1 MSYSSE
7 FNLKAE
13 KCLSCA
19 HYSGCHGIK
28 YGFLGDRIE
37 YEDKGVCSKRGKGT
51 YVEVAAK
58 HWCSRWERDPR
69 ISLGIASKEQAAARN
84 SERNDEFNRQAEL
97 RRQERAAA
105 QKKKELEAERYALK
119 KERERLER
127 ERYLSSLTPEQ
138 RAIEEKKEE
147 LFNERVALKLE
158 DDLTIGPLK
167 SKTERIERNLRR
179 WRLLYFLPIGIVLSL
194 IFCFL
199 SVVWWISYIER
210 GEDLGSAIS
219 LTVLL
224 VIALASIIALI
235 TIRRVWKKE
244 SALLDVEIEE
254 VKGRSMSG
262 VFPEAVCYDQMHNAI
277 GYFFEDLH
285 KKGEVFS
292 EKHELD
298 LVEAIK
304 AYSKPRV
311 GNPIV
316 GVEDMACFIQL
327 LVDNGKMSEEEGTLL
342 LKYLLQS
349 KPLEVAHQSEA
360 MGRLIEQTK
369 AKIKKDNLTP
379 EQCQKMFDDEKG
391 VLKSYLLL
399 RAVFELQQEGK

>member
-7 FNLKAE
+7 FNLKTE

-28 YGFLGDRIE
+28 YGFLGNRIE

-51 YVEVAAK
+51 YAEVAAK
-58 HWCSRWERDPR
+58 HRCSRWERDPR
-69 ISLGIASKEQAAARN
+69 ISSGIASKEQAAARN

-97 RRQERAAA
+97 RRQERAVE

-138 RAIEEKKEE
+138 RAIEEEKEE
-147 LFNERVALKLE
+147 LFNERVALELE
-158 DDLTIGPLK
+158 DDLTIAPLK
-167 SKTERIERNLRR
+167 SKKERIERNLRR
-179 WRLLYFLPIGIVLSL
+179 WRPLYFLSAGIVLS
-194 IFCFL
+194 ISFGFL
-199 SVVWWISYIER
+199 SAVCWLLEELWP
-210 GEDLGSAIS
+210 AIS
-219 LTVLL
+219 LTFLL
-224 VIALASIIALI
+224 AIVLASIIALI
-235 TIRRVWKKE
+235 AIRRVWKKE
-244 SALLDVEIEE
+244 GAQLDAKIKEAKE
-254 VKGRSMSG
+254 RSMSG
-262 VFPEAVCYDQMHNAI
+262 VFPEAVCYEQMANAI
-277 GYFFEDLH
+277 GYFIEDLH

-292 EKHELD
+292 EKHESD

-316 GVEDMACFIQL
+316 GAEDVAYFIQL
-327 LVDNGKMSEEEGTLL
+327 LVGNGKMSEEEGTLL

-349 KPLEVAHQSEA
+349 KPLEVVHQSEG

-379 EQCQKMFDDEKG
+379 EQCQKMFEDEKG

-399 RAVFELQQEGK
+399 RAAFELQQEGK

>member
-7 FNLKAE
+7 FNLKRE

-51 YVEVAAK
+51 YAEVGAK

-69 ISLGIASKEQAAARN
+69 ISSGIASKEQAAARN
-84 SERNDEFNRQAEL
+84 SERNE
-97 RRQERAAA
+97 QERAAE

-138 RAIEEKKEE
+138 RAIEEEKEE

-167 SKTERIERNLRR
+167 SKKERIERNLRR
-179 WRLLYFLPIGIVLSL
+179 WRPLYFLSVGIVLSI
-194 IFCFL
+194 IFGFL
-199 SVVWWISYIER
+199 SAVCWLLE
-210 GEDLGSAIS
+210 ELGSAIS
-219 LTVLL
+219 LTFLL
-224 VIALASIIALI
+224 AIALASIIALI
-235 TIRRVWKKE
+235 AIRRVWKKE
-244 SALLDVEIEE
+244 GAQLDAKIKEA
-254 VKGRSMSG
+254 KGRSMSG

-277 GYFFEDLH
+277 GHFIEDLH

-292 EKHELD
+292 EKRESD

-316 GVEDMACFIQL
+316 GVEDMACFIQF
-327 LVDNGKMSEEEGTLL
+327 LVGNGKMSEEEGTLL

-379 EQCQKMFDDEKG
+379 EQRQKMFEDEKG

>member
-7 FNLKAE
+7 FNLKTE
-13 KCLSCA
+13 KCLSCT

-51 YVEVAAK
+51 YAEVAAK

-69 ISLGIASKEQAAARN
+69 ISSGIASKEQAAARN
-84 SERNDEFNRQAEL
+84 RERNDEYNRQAEL

-119 KERERLER
+119 MERERLER

-138 RAIEEKKEE
+138 RAIEEEKEE
-147 LFNERVALKLE
+147 LFNERVALKFE

-167 SKTERIERNLRR
+167 SKKERIERNLRR
-179 WRLLYFLPIGIVLSL
+179 WKLLYFLPVGIVLSL
-194 IFCFL
+194 LFGFL

-219 LTVLL
+219 LTVLFAL
-224 VIALASIIALI
+224 ALASIIALI
-235 TIRRVWKKE
+235 AIRRIWKKE
-244 SALLDVEIEE
+244 GARLDAKIKEAE
-254 VKGRSMSG
+254 GRSMSN
-262 VFPEAVCYDQMHNAI
+262 VFPEAVCYDQMHDAI
-277 GYFFEDLH
+277 GHFLEDLH
-285 KKGEVFS
+285 GKGEVFS
-292 EKHELD
+292 EKHESD

-304 AYSKPRV
+304 AFSKPRA
-311 GNPIV
+311 GSPIV
-316 GVEDMACFIQL
+316 GAEDMACFVQL
-327 LVDNGKMSEEEGTLL
+327 LVGNGKMSEEEGALL
-342 LKYLLQS
+342 LRYLLQS
-349 KPLEVAHQSEA
+349 KPLEVARQSEA
-360 MGRLIEQTK
+360 MGRLIEETK
-369 AKIKKDNLTP
+369 RKIKKDNLTP

-399 RAVFELQQEGK
+399 RAVYELQKEGE

>member
-7 FNLKAE
+7 FNLKTE

-19 HYSGCHGIK
+19 YYSGCHGIK
-28 YGFLGDRIE
+28 HGFLGDRIE

-51 YVEVAAK
+51 YAEVAAK
-58 HWCSRWERDPR
+58 HRCSRWERDPR
-69 ISLGIASKEQAAARN
+69 ISSGIACKEQAATRN

-97 RRQERAAA
+97 RRQERAVE

-138 RAIEEKKEE
+138 RAIEEEKEE
-147 LFNERVALKLE
+147 LFNERVALELE
-158 DDLTIGPLK
+158 DDLAIGPLK
-167 SKTERIERNLRR
+167 SKKERIERNLRR
-179 WRLLYFLPIGIVLSL
+179 WRPLYFLSAGIILS
-194 IFCFL
+194 IAFGFL
-199 SVVWWISYIER
+199 SAVCWLLE
-210 GEDLGSAIS
+210 ELEPAIS
-219 LTVLL
+219 LTFLL
-224 VIALASIIALI
+224 AIVLASIIALI
-235 TIRRVWKKE
+235 AIRRVWKKE
-244 SALLDVEIEE
+244 GAQLDAKIKEAKE
-254 VKGRSMSG
+254 RSMSG
-262 VFPEAVCYDQMHNAI
+262 VFPEAVCYEQMANAI
-277 GYFFEDLH
+277 GYFIEDLH

-292 EKHELD
+292 EKHESD

-316 GVEDMACFIQL
+316 GAEDMVYFIQL
-327 LVDNGKMSEEEGTLL
+327 LVGNGKMSEEEGTLL

-349 KPLEVAHQSEA
+349 KPLEVVHQSEA

-379 EQCQKMFDDEKG
+379 EQCQKMFEDEKG

-399 RAVFELQQEGK
+399 RAAFELQQEGK

>member
-7 FNLKAE
+7 FNLKKE

-51 YVEVAAK
+51 YAEVAAK

-69 ISLGIASKEQAAARN
+69 ISSGIASKEQAAARN

-97 RRQERAAA
+97 RRQERAVK

-138 RAIEEKKEE
+138 RAIEEEKEE
-147 LFNERVALKLE
+147 LFNERVALELE
-158 DDLTIGPLK
+158 DDLAIGPLK
-167 SKTERIERNLRR
+167 SKKERVERNLRR
-179 WRLLYFLPIGIVLSL
+179 WRPLYFLSAGIILS
-194 IFCFL
+194 IAFGFL
-199 SVVWWISYIER
+199 SAVCWLLE
-210 GEDLGSAIS
+210 ELGPAIS
-219 LTVLL
+219 LTFLL
-224 VIALASIIALI
+224 AIVLASIIALI
-235 TIRRVWKKE
+235 AIRRVWKKE
-244 SALLDVEIEE
+244 GAQLDAKIKEA
-254 VKGRSMSG
+254 KGRSMSG
-262 VFPEAVCYDQMHNAI
+262 VFPEAVCYEQMHNAI
-277 GYFFEDLH
+277 FYFIEDLH

-292 EKHELD
+292 EKHESD

-316 GVEDMACFIQL
+316 GAEDMACFIQL
-327 LVDNGKMSEEEGTLL
+327 LVGNGKMSEEEGTLL

-349 KPLEVAHQSEA
+349 KPLEATRQSEA

-379 EQCQKMFDDEKG
+379 EQCQKMFKDEKG
-391 VLKSYLLL
+391 VLKSYLLM

>member
-7 FNLKAE
+7 FNLKRE

-51 YVEVAAK
+51 YAEVGAK

-69 ISLGIASKEQAAARN
+69 ISSVIASKEQAAARN

-97 RRQERAAA
+97 QRQGRAVE

-138 RAIEEKKEE
+138 RAIEEEKEE
-147 LFNERVALKLE
+147 LFNELVALELE
-158 DDLTIGPLK
+158 DDLTIGQLK
-167 SKTERIERNLRR
+167 SKKERIERNLRR
-179 WRLLYFLPIGIVLSL
+179 WRPLYFLSFGIVLS
-194 IFCFL
+194 IGFGFL
-199 SVVWWISYIER
+199 SAVCWLLE
-210 GEDLGSAIS
+210 ELGSAIS
-219 LTVLL
+219 LTFLL
-224 VIALASIIALI
+224 AIVLASIIALI
-235 TIRRVWKKE
+235 AIRRVWKKE
-244 SALLDVEIEE
+244 AAQLDAKIKEA
-254 VKGRSMSG
+254 KGRSMSG

-277 GYFFEDLH
+277 GYFIEGLH

-292 EKHELD
+292 EKHESD

-304 AYSKPRV
+304 AYFKPRV

-316 GVEDMACFIQL
+316 GAEDMACFIQL
-327 LVDNGKMSEEEGTLL
+327 LVRNGKMSEEEGTLL

-379 EQCQKMFDDEKG
+379 EQCQKMFEDEKG
-391 VLKSYLLL
+391 VLKSCLLM

>member
-7 FNLKAE
+7 FNLKRE

-51 YVEVAAK
+51 YAEVAAK

-69 ISLGIASKEQAAARN
+69 ISSGIASKEQAAALN

-97 RRQERAAA
+97 RRQERAVE

-138 RAIEEKKEE
+138 RAIEEENEE
-147 LFNERVALKLE
+147 LFKERAALKLE

-167 SKTERIERNLRR
+167 SKKERIERNLRR
-179 WRLLYFLPIGIVLSL
+179 WRPLYFLSVGIVLSI
-194 IFCFL
+194 IFGFL
-199 SVVWWISYIER
+199 SAVCWLLE
-210 GEDLGSAIS
+210 ELGSAIS
-219 LTVLL
+219 LTFLL

-235 TIRRVWKKE
+235 AIRRVWKKE
-244 SALLDVEIEE
+244 GAQLDAKIKEA
-254 VKGRSMSG
+254 KGRSMSG

-277 GYFFEDLH
+277 GYFIEDLH

-292 EKHELD
+292 EKHESD

-316 GVEDMACFIQL
+316 GAEDMACFIQL
-327 LVDNGKMSEEEGTLL
+327 LVGNGKMSEEEGALL

-360 MGRLIEQTK
+360 MGWLIEQTK
-369 AKIKKDNLTP
+369 AKIKKYNLTP
-379 EQCQKMFDDEKG
+379 EQCQKMFEDEKG
-391 VLKSYLLL
+391 VLKSYLLS